1 MTMQFAR
8 TGTDGLEN
16 PRIFTTPEVTQA
28 RGHQSMPWPRS
39 DSLQNCWVEMKER
52 IFAL

>member
-1 MTMQFAR
+1 MQFAR

-16 PRIFTTPEVTQA
+16 PRVFGGINALAQIGQPA
-28 RGHQSMPWPRS
+28 DLLGKI
-39 DSLQNCWVEMKER
+39 KER